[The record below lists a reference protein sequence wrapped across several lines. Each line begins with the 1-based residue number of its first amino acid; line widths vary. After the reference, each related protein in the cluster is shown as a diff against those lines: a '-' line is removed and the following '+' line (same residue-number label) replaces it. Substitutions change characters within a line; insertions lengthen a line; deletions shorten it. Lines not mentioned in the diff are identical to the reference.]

1 MPSRGSFLAVNSE
14 AIQASA
20 SLVTGHVIGGK
31 SKRRPDGLLY
41 IPLCQHPGYQSQ
53 CLILISL
60 LVFRVLT
67 FILVR
72 EQGLVG
78 MGDEEARRVRGHVE
92 ECPLCACQR
101 SHRNQNCCVNG
112 EDKVDCVSQLIAT
125 VGAQGQAPR
134 DPYSLVSSQCQPAE
148 SYGHKPLS

>member
-1 MPSRGSFLAVNSE
+1 MPSKGAFLAVNSE

-20 SLVTGHVIGGK
+20 SLVTGHMIGGK
-31 SKRRPDGLLY
+31 PKRRPDGLLY
-41 IPLCQHPGYQSQ
+41 IPLRQHPGYQSQ

-78 MGDEEARRVRGHVE
+78 TGDEAASRVRGQVE
-92 ECPLCACQR
+92 EWPLCACQ
-101 SHRNQNCCVNG
+101 NCSVNG